1 MKRLYLISYIPS
13 NEKDRVDLQVNEIK
27 DVIEICSLLTRLNE
41 SFSITRFG
49 KLDKLQNVVIMK
61 VDASE
66 KLFENQVLLKSC
78 KNVYV

>member
-41 SFSITRFG
+41 SFSITRLG
-49 KLDKLQNVVIMK
+49 KLQNIVIMK